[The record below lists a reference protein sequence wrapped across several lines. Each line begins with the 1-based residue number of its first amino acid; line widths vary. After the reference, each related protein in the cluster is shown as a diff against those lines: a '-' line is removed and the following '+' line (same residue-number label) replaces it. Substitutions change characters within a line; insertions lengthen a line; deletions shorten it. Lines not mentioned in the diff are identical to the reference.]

1 MSETPGPA
9 GFAASESDPAADRK
23 KRLTAI
29 IGLGA
34 VVAILGGGGYFLL
47 MTGNDAP
54 AAVTSALPTS
64 RSTRSATPSASAKPS
79 AAPTPPP
86 VVATEPARL
95 DPFKPLYSPAPV
107 PVESTTAAPP
117 AVGPSAGASGTPGG
131 GLVSGGPTVGPGTTP
146 SAGQNVV
153 RFTSIDSKPAKP
165 TVTVSLDGVILVGAA
180 GDVLGGTLKVV
191 SIRPDDGAATF
202 QLGEAT
208 FDLHIG
214 QSYIN

>member
-29 IGLGA
+29 IGIAA

-64 RSTRSATPSASAKPS
+64 RSTRSATPSASAKAS
-79 AAPTPPP
+79 AVPTPPP

-107 PVESTTAAPP
+107 PVVSTPAAQPT
-117 AVGPSAGASGTPGG
+117 VGPSGGVPGTPGG
-131 GLVSGGPTVGPGTTP
+131 GLVSGGPTVGPGTP
-146 SAGQNVV
+146 SAGQNIV

-165 TVTVSLDGVILVGAA
+165 TVTVSLDGVILVGAT

-214 QSYIN
+214 QSYSN